1 MTQRPL
7 STLRRGAIAGASLML
22 AVGCSAES
30 DVSLESEDQRLGYA
44 MGKIFA
50 DRIQQDMQDLDS
62 DAFIAGVRDSMDGNE
77 SRLSDEEIQKA
88 MRNYQQ
94 RLQEEAEGGNT
105 GQGNGSQQQG
115 GDSEGN
121 GNAEENLAA
130 SREFLEENGQRD
142 DVTTTDSGLQ
152 YEVLEEGDG
161 QSPSENAKVT
171 VHYTGELIDGTVFD
185 SSRERGEPVTFGLQ
199 QVIPGWTEGLQLMN
213 EGDRYRLYIPP
224 ELAYGENGPPS
235 IGPNQAL
242 VFDVELIEVQ

>member
-1 MTQRPL
+1 MTRRSPF
-7 STLRRGAIAGASLML
+7 TLRRSVIAGACLTL

-30 DVSLESEDQRLGYA
+30 DMSLESEDQKLGYA

-50 DRIQQDMQDLDS
+50 DRIQQDMQDLNS
-62 DAFIAGVRDSMDGNE
+62 DAFIAGVRDSMKGNDPK
-77 SRLSDEEIQKA
+77 LSQKEIQKA
-88 MRNYQQ
+88 VRDYQQ
-94 RLQEEAEGGNT
+94 RLQSEAGGGQND
-105 GQGNGSQQQG
+105 GSKQQGNASGS
-115 GDSEGN
+115 N

-130 SREFLEENGQRD
+130 SREFLKENGQREG
-142 DVTTTDSGLQ
+142 VTTTDSGLQ
-152 YEVLEEGDG
+152 YKVIEEGDG
-161 QSPSENAKVT
+161 KSPSADARVT

-185 SSRERGEPVTFGLQ
+185 SSRKRGEPATFGLQ

-242 VFDVELIEVQ
+242 VFDVKLIEVQ

>member
-1 MTQRPL
+1 MTQRSL
-7 STLRRGAIAGASLML
+7 FTLRRGAIAGACLML

-30 DVSLESEDQRLGYA
+30 DVSLESQDQRLGYA

-50 DRIQQDMQDLDS
+50 DRIQKDMQDLDS
-62 DAFIAGVRDSMDGNE
+62 DAFIAGVRDSMDGSE

-94 RLQEEAEGGNT
+94 RLQKETSDGNAGQGKGSQKQGGN
-105 GQGNGSQQQG
+105 SA
-115 GDSEGN
+115 DN
-121 GNAEENLAA
+121 GNAEDNLAA
-130 SREFLEENGQRD
+130 SKEFLEENGQRE

-161 QSPSENAKVT
+161 QSPGSDARVT

-185 SSRERGEPVTFGLQ
+185 SSRERGEPTTFGLQ
-199 QVIPGWTEGLQLMN
+199 QVIPGWTEGLQLMS

-242 VFDVELIEVQ
+242 IFDVELIEVQ